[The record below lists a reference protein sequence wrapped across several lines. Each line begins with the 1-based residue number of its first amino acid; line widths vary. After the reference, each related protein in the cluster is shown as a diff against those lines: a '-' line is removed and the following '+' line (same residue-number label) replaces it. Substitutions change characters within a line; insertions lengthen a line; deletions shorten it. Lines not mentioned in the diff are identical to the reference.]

1 MSTIFSLEAPY
12 LGEHRLECR
21 SFGEGSP
28 SVAIVAGVHGNEITG
43 VHAANLISTRLEAGL
58 SRGSVRLL
66 PCVNAGGAEQG
77 GKRWPVDDADLQDVF
92 PGDPGGWAVQRLA
105 DAVMAAT
112 EAELCIELAS
122 GSERLEEWPHARLSE
137 DQETED
143 LGLGLAWVGAG
154 PSGLVEAWQA
164 AGRKTLELRA
174 GRAGTLDL
182 GAAQVLADA
191 VCRRLAHLG
200 MLPPLAPVP
209 PPPVA
214 REVVDLRCSRAGY
227 FEPLRRCGEPVRA
240 GDVVGVVRAL
250 VGGLPLE
257 EVRALATGRV
267 VALRAY
273 PLVHAQELVA
283 RVAL

>member
-1 MSTIFSLEAPY
+1 MSTIFILEAPY

-21 SFGEGSP
+21 IFGEGTP

-43 VHAANLISTRLEAGL
+43 VHAANLISERLEAGL
-58 SRGSVRLL
+58 LAGSVRLL

-92 PGDPGGWAVQRLA
+92 PGEPGGWAVQRLA
-105 DAVMAAT
+105 DAVMAGTA
-112 EAELCIELAS
+112 AELCIELAS
-122 GSERLEEWPHARLSE
+122 GSERLEELPHARVSE
-137 DQETED
+137 DQQTDD

-182 GAAQVLADA
+182 AAAQILADA
-191 VCRRLAHLG
+191 VCRRLSRLG
-200 MLPPLAPVP
+200 MLPPAPPVP

-214 REVVDLRCSRAGY
+214 RDVVDVRCSRAGY
-227 FEPLRRCGEPVRA
+227 FEALRRCGEPVRE
-240 GDVVGVVRAL
+240 GEVVGVVRAL
-250 VGGLPLE
+250 VGGRPLE
-257 EVRALATGRV
+257 EVRAAVGGRV

-283 RVAL
+283 RLAL

>member
-1 MSTIFSLEAPY
+1 VRDSKELSEKNREELFDIVTEAALSL
-12 LGEHRLECR
+12 
-21 SFGEGSP
+21 
-28 SVAIVAGVHGNEITG
+28 SVVIISHEEIDARG
-43 VHAANLISTRLEAGL
+43 VHAANLVSARLEQGL
-58 SRGSVRLL
+58 LAGSVRLL

-92 PGDPGGWAVQRLA
+92 PGEPGGWAVQRLA
-105 DAVMAAT
+105 DAVMSAT
-112 EAELCIELAS
+112 EASLCIELAS

-137 DQETED
+137 GQETKD
-143 LGLGLAWVGAG
+143 IGLDLAWVGAG

-164 AGRKTLELRA
+164 AGRQTLELRA

-182 GAAQVLADA
+182 TAAQILADA
-191 VCRRLAHLG
+191 VCRRLFVLG
-200 MLPPLAPVP
+200 MLPPLPTLP
-209 PPPVA
+209 PPL
-214 REVVDLRCSRAGY
+214 VVHRVLDLRSSRAGY
-227 FEPLRRCGEPVRA
+227 FEPLRRCGDWVEE
-240 GDVVGVVRAL
+240 GEQVGVVRAL

-257 EVRALATGRV
+257 NIFSPAAGRV